1 MAGPIVL
8 TEQTIDKIAEE
19 VERRLPEFQDTE
31 EKAKQILERV
41 GSEELIVEGI
51 TALMKKGSG

>member
-19 VERRLPEFQDTE
+19 VEGRLPDFQDTKE
-31 EKAKQILERV
+31 RAKQILERV
-41 GSEELIVEGI
+41 GPGELIVEGI
-51 TALMKKGSG
+51 TALMKQGKG